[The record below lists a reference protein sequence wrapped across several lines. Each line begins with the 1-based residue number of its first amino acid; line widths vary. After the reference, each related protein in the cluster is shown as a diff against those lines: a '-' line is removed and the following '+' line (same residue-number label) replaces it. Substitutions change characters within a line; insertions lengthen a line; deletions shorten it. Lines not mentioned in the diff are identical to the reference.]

1 MKSKSSNLFEL
12 SGLPEES
19 RQTSTFPPYGVSKL
33 TQFVLLTLAYSL
45 RCSDVVEVFYTI
57 Y

>member
-33 TQFVLLTLAYSL
+33 TKFVLLTLAYSL